1 MIIHDTL
8 TCQPACR
15 GGAGRRLFLQS
26 IYLQSIYLQS
36 ICLSSYL
43 IITHSTVQ
51 ALEKILIAGCSI
63 TARYKAPE
71 VLRSEVYILVHRNDE
86 G

>member
-26 IYLQSIYLQS
+26 IYLQSIYLR
-36 ICLSSYL
+36 SYL
-43 IITHSTVQ
+43 IITHWTVQ
-51 ALEKILIAGCSI
+51 ALKKTLIAGCSK
-63 TARYKAPE
+63 TARYKASE
-71 VLRSEVYILVHRNDE
+71 ILRSEAYILVRRNAE